1 MIEVGKTNSALQIL
15 SLLLVFLIHCQA
27 STHYNWVVKGATYT
41 RLCSTKKILTVNG
54 KFPGPVLQA
63 HKGDTIYVNVHNKG
77 SHNITIHCF
86 CNFVARHG
94 VKQPRNPWSDGPEHI
109 TQCPIQPGDQFKQ
122 TIIFSNEEGTIW
134 WHAHNDWARATVHG
148 SIFVYPKRGASYP
161 FPKPHEQVQIILGQW
176 WRRDVR
182 EVLEEFIRTGGAPN
196 VSDAHTINGQPGDLY
211 PCSKSETFKLL
222 VDQNKTYL
230 LLIVNAA
237 MNTIF
242 FYSIANHNLTVVGVD
257 GSYTKPVTTDYMTIS
272 QTIDAVSITNQQVGQ
287 YYMAARAYSSTL
299 LIPFDN
305 TTTTAIVEYK
315 KIGNNFTPFSSTPPL
330 PHLPYYNDTN
340 AAFTFYDNLK
350 SLANEH
356 HPIDV
361 PIKITNR
368 LDPLNYNLIDPPLRN
383 TVAVPISGWAAI
395 RFHANN
401 QGVWFLHCHL
411 EHHLT
416 WGMNTVFIVKDGKNK
431 KERLLPPPP
440 RMPTC

>member
-1 MIEVGKTNSALQIL
+1 MIEVKE
-15 SLLLVFLIHCQA
+15 
-27 STHYNWVVKGATYT
+27 ATCR

-63 HKGDTIYVNVHNKG
+63 HKVIRST
-77 SHNITIHCF
+77 SMSITKAATASPVTG
-86 CNFVARHG
+86 NMHG
-94 VKQPRNPWSDGPEHI
+94 VKQPRNPWSDGPEYI

-148 SIFVYPKRGASYP
+148 AIFVYPTRGASYP

-196 VSDAHTINGQPGDLY
+196 VSDVHTINGQPGDLY
-211 PCSKSETFKLL
+211 SCSKSETFKLL

-230 LLIVNAA
+230 LRIVNAA

-272 QTIDAVSITNQQVGQ
+272 PGQTLDALLITNQQVGQ

-299 LIPFDN
+299 LIPDKLGCANRSSNNLHGFSFYIVGWGFGNFD
-305 TTTTAIVEYK
+305 K
-315 KIGNNFTPFSSTPPL
+315 DK
-330 PHLPYYNDTN
+330 
-340 AAFTFYDNLK
+340 
-350 SLANEH
+350 
-356 HPIDV
+356 
-361 PIKITNR
+361 
-368 LDPLNYNLIDPPLRN
+368 DPLNYNLIDPPLRN

-395 RFHANN
+395 RFHADNP
-401 QGVWFLHCHL
+401 GVWFLHCHL
-411 EHHLT
+411 ERHLT
-416 WGMNTVFIVKDGKNK
+416 WGMNTVFIVKNGKNK

-440 RMPTC
+440 RMPPC